1 MSATSIDERNLLSK
15 SLKATVSL
23 AATKPQPAMHQAATT
38 EASPKKKKKRPI
50 WRRWY
55 TILGVVLLLW
65 IVVSSIMGKREKPI
79 PVTTEKAVRKTIVQ
93 TVSSTGKI
101 QPEVEVKISPE
112 VAGEII
118 ELPVVDGMPVKKG
131 DLLIKIKPDSYKAL
145 VEAQEAAISGARAV
159 NLQQKAT
166 LAKAEQDLKR
176 AQDLFNKKMISE
188 SEFTVAQTAL
198 DVAKSTYE
206 SSQHEIE
213 RAEAGSSQAR
223 DQLSKTTI
231 YSPIDG
237 TVTVLNSK
245 LGERVVATNQF
256 AGTEVMR
263 VADLGHMEA
272 RVDVNEN
279 DVVNVKVGQKAT
291 ITVDAYSERKFKGV
305 VQQIAN
311 TGKTTGAGTQEEV
324 TNFEVKI
331 RMDDTDLSLRPSLS
345 CTAEIETNMVKDVVA
360 VPMQSVTIRTGDTNL
375 SPEEIEKRKQKVAE
389 RDQADNNAEVTNER
403 LEKQTLKEDRAKMLK
418 VVFLKKDGKAEM
430 AKVTTG
436 IADDTSMEIKSGVN
450 VGDEVIS
457 GSYSAI
463 SRKLKNGAKVVID
476 AETTK

>member
-1 MSATSIDERNLLSK
+1 MHQVATS
-15 SLKATVSL
+15 
-23 AATKPQPAMHQAATT
+23 PAP
-38 EASPKKKKKRPI
+38 SKKKKKPF

-55 TILGVVLLLW
+55 CIVGVLLVLWIIVSTIL
-65 IVVSSIMGKREKPI
+65 GKREKPI
-79 PVTTEKAVRKTIVQ
+79 PVTTEKAVQKTILQ
-93 TVSSTGKI
+93 TVSATGKV

-131 DLLIKIKPDSYKAL
+131 DLLIKIRPDSYKAL
-145 VEAQEAAISGARAV
+145 VEAQEAAISSARSV

-166 LAKAEQDLKR
+166 LAKTELDLKR
-176 AQDLFNKKMISE
+176 AEDLFSKKMISE
-188 SEFTVAQTAL
+188 SEFTVAQTAR

-263 VADLGHMEA
+263 VADLSHMEA

-291 ITVDAYSERKFKGV
+291 VAIDAYNERKFQGT
-305 VQQIAN
+305 VQLIAN

-331 RMDDTDLSLRPSLS
+331 RIDERDVALRPSLS
-345 CTAEIETNMVKDVVA
+345 CTADIQTNMVKDAVA
-360 VPMQSVTIRTGDTNL
+360 VPMQSVTIRTGDSNL
-375 SPEEIEKRKQKVAE
+375 SPEEIEKRKQKAAA
-389 RDQADNNAEVTNER
+389 RDQGDNNAEVSNDR
-403 LEKQTLKEDRAKMLK
+403 QEKQALKLDREKLSK
-418 VVFLKKDGKAEM
+418 VVFVKNGNKAQLV
-430 AKVTTG
+430 KVTTG
-436 IADDTSMEIKSGVN
+436 IADDTSMEIKSGIK

-463 SRKLKNGAKVVID
+463 SRKLKDGAKVTID
-476 AETTK
+476 KEPTK

>member
-1 MSATSIDERNLLSK
+1 MHQIATS
-15 SLKATVSL
+15 
-23 AATKPQPAMHQAATT
+23 PAR
-38 EASPKKKKKRPI
+38 PKKKRKPI

-55 TILGVVLLLW
+55 VILGVIVLLF
-65 IVVSSIMGKREKPI
+65 IIVSSLLGKREKPI
-79 PVTTEKAVRKTIVQ
+79 PVITEKAVKKTIVQ
-93 TVSSTGKI
+93 TVSATGKI
-101 QPEVEVKISPE
+101 QPELEVKISPE

-118 ELPVVDGMPVKKG
+118 ELPVEDGMAIKKG
-131 DLLIKIKPDSYKAL
+131 QLLIKIRPDSYKAL
-145 VEAQEAAISGARAV
+145 LEGQEAAISGARSI

-166 LAKAEQDLKR
+166 LEKTEQDLRR
-176 AQDLFNKKMISE
+176 AQDLFSKKMISE
-188 SEFTVAQTAL
+188 SEFTAAQTAR

-206 SSQHEIE
+206 SSMHEIE

-237 TVTVLNSK
+237 TVTILNSK

-263 VADLGHMEA
+263 VADLSRMEA

-291 ITVDAYSERKFKGV
+291 ISVDAYSDRKFKGT

-331 RMDDTDLSLRPSLS
+331 RIEDRDVALRPSLS
-345 CTAEIETNMVKDVVA
+345 CTADIETNMVENVVA
-360 VPMQSVTIRTGDTNL
+360 VPMQSVTIRTGDSNL
-375 SPEEIEKRKQKVAE
+375 SPEEIEKRKQKVAA
-389 RDQADNNAEVTNER
+389 RDQSDNNAEVSNDR
-403 LEKQTLKEDRAKMLK
+403 QEKQALKLDREKMSK
-418 VVFLKKDGKAEM
+418 VVFLKDGNKAKM
-430 AKVTTG
+430 VKVTTG
-436 IADDTSMEIKSGVN
+436 IADDTSMEIKSGIKE
-450 VGDEVIS
+450 GDEVIS

-463 SRKLKNGAKVVID
+463 SRKLKEGAKVMID
-476 AETTK
+476 KEVAK

>member
-1 MSATSIDERNLLSK
+1 MHQVATS
-15 SLKATVSL
+15 
-23 AATKPQPAMHQAATT
+23 PAP
-38 EASPKKKKKRPI
+38 PKKKKKPF

-55 TILGVVLLLW
+55 FIVGVLLLLW
-65 IVVSSIMGKREKPI
+65 IIISSILGKREKPI
-79 PVTTEKAVRKTIVQ
+79 PVTTDKAVRKTILQ
-93 TVSSTGKI
+93 TVSATGKV

-118 ELPVVDGMPVKKG
+118 ELPVEDGKAVKKG
-131 DLLIKIKPDSYKAL
+131 DLLIKIRPDSYKAL
-145 VEAQEAAISGARAV
+145 VEGQEAAISGARAI

-166 LAKAEQDLKR
+166 LAKSELDLKR
-176 AQDLFNKKMISE
+176 AQDLFSKKMISE
-188 SEFTVAQTAL
+188 SEFSVAQTAH

-279 DVVNVKVGQKAT
+279 DVVNVKIGQKAT
-291 ITVDAYSERKFKGV
+291 IAIDAYSDRKFKGT

-331 RMDDTDLSLRPSLS
+331 RIEEKDVSLRPSLS
-345 CTAEIETNMVKDVVA
+345 CTADIETNMVKNAVA
-360 VPMQSVTIRTGDTNL
+360 VPMQSVTIRTGDSNL
-375 SPEEIEKRKQKVAE
+375 SPEEIEKRKQKAAA
-389 RDQADNNAEVTNER
+389 RDQGDNNAEVSNDR
-403 LEKQTLKEDRAKMLK
+403 QEKTALKLDREKLSK
-418 VVFLKKDGKAEM
+418 VVFVKDGGKAKM
-430 AKVTTG
+430 VKVTTG
-436 IADDTSMEIKSGVN
+436 IADDTSMEIKSGIKE
-450 VGDEVIS
+450 GDEVIS

-463 SRKLKNGAKVVID
+463 SRKLKDGAKVIIEKEP
-476 AETTK
+476 AK